1 MSQRP
6 RRKKRRTG
14 GQTRPKRGVMIG
26 MRSGFQKAANKVVG
40 AGEEK
45 PGKRSSWIVPTQKR
59 PCGSALPS
67 LKRSLRAS

>member
-6 RRKKRRTG
+6 KRKRRRTG

-40 AGEEK
+40 SDEK
-45 PGKRSSWIVPTQKR
+45 PGKRSSWMSTAFSVLLIIAAIAFLLYRWQ
-59 PCGSALPS
+59 
-67 LKRSLRAS
+67 

>member
-40 AGEEK
+40 AGQEK
-45 PGKRSSWIVPTQKR
+45 PGKRSSWMSTAFTVVLIAAAIAFLLYRWQ
-59 PCGSALPS
+59 
-67 LKRSLRAS
+67 